1 MFPASV
7 AYDQH
12 YPILDPVLKWPKKVV
27 NVSRYRICD
36 WPIKNGYCVSPTK
49 FNKKKKKR
57 LIGTKAFSPKRL
69 LFRERDFRALRI
81 SAFPINVYLLC

>member
-49 FNKKKKKR
+49 FNKKKRKG
-57 LIGTKAFSPKRL
+57 L
-69 LFRERDFRALRI
+69 
-81 SAFPINVYLLC
+81 

>member
-1 MFPASV
+1 MLAGIGYVIGQKMAIVSV
-7 AYDQH
+7 Q
-12 YPILDPVLKWPKKVV
+12 PGL
-27 NVSRYRICD
+27 
-36 WPIKNGYCVSPTK
+36 T
-49 FNKKKKKR
+49 KKKKR